1 MSVARRLVA
10 IFYADVA
17 GYSRL
22 TGADEEGTHRRV
34 MAVLDDVSAAIRNSG
49 GTVLR
54 YAGDAIL
61 AVFPSVVLAVDTST
75 AIQSELAAGQA
86 GAAEDERVAIRI
98 GINLGDVIE
107 DRGEVYGEG
116 VNLAARL
123 ESAAAPGGI
132 CLSGAA
138 HDQVDGRSVATFV
151 DGGEQVFKNIAR
163 PVRVWHWSP
172 APSPATAKQ
181 AAADSADGPVSELP
195 SIAVLPFAN
204 MSSDPEQEFFAD
216 GITED
221 ILTELSRFKELF
233 VISRNSVMGYKGK
246 AINVPQVARELGV
259 RYILEGSVRRAAN
272 RVRVTVQLIEA
283 ESDRHIWAERYDR
296 QLDDIFDLQDEL
308 TRTIVAVLPGRLEV
322 ATAERV
328 ERKRPENLAAY
339 DCVLAAKLLHHRSK
353 RECNAEA
360 LALIEKAI
368 ALDPRYAHA
377 HAWRACIL
385 GQQWGWGWCD
395 DRTETEG
402 RIVDAL
408 ETARALDDNDSD
420 VHRILAAVA
429 LIYRDLDKA
438 VFHEDRAL
446 VLNPNDDLIVVQRG
460 EILTWLGKA
469 QEGITWIRR
478 AMTLNP
484 FHPVRFWGHLGRAH
498 FVARQYGEALEA
510 YRNTVLGDVTG
521 LGIVAGCH
529 AMLDEKD
536 AAAPRVAEVLKREPA
551 FSAAAHVGGLCY
563 AREEDRIHHRDA
575 LVAAG
580 LPA

>member
-1 MSVARRLVA
+1 MSATRRLVA

-22 TGADEEGTHRRV
+22 TGVDEEGTHRRV
-34 MAVLDDVSAAIRNSG
+34 MAVLDDVSAAIKDSG

-75 AIQSELAAGQA
+75 AIQTELATRQA
-86 GAAEDERVAIRI
+86 GVPEDEQVAIRI

-107 DRGEVYGEG
+107 DRGEVFGEG

-123 ESAAAPGGI
+123 EAAAAPGGI
-132 CLSGAA
+132 CLSAAA
-138 HDQVDGRSVATFV
+138 HDQVDGRAVATFV
-151 DGGEQVFKNIAR
+151 DGGEQSFKNIAR

-172 APSPATAKQ
+172 GDQ
-181 AAADSADGPVSELP
+181 ASGDADGGGDSERPDSELP

-233 VISRNSVMGYKGK
+233 VISRNSVMGYKGR

-259 RYILEGSVRRAAN
+259 RYILEGSVRRAGN

-322 ATAERV
+322 VTAERV
-328 ERKRPENLAAY
+328 KRKRPENMAAY
-339 DCVLAAKLLHHRSK
+339 DCVLAAKLLHHRSD
-353 RECNAEA
+353 RTCNAQA
-360 LALIEKAI
+360 LELINKAV
-368 ALDPRYAHA
+368 ALDPGYAHA

-385 GQQWGWGWCD
+385 GQQWGWGWCE
-395 DRTETEG
+395 DRTATEAL
-402 RIVDAL
+402 IVDAV
-408 ETARALDDNDSD
+408 ETARRLDDNDSD
-420 VHRILAAVA
+420 VQRLAAAVA
-429 LIYRDLDKA
+429 MIYRDIEKA
-438 VFHEDRAL
+438 ALHEERAL
-446 VLNPNDDLIVVQRG
+446 ALNPNDDLIVVQKG
-460 EILTWLGKA
+460 EILTWQGQA
-469 QEGITWIRR
+469 EEGVKWIRR

-484 FHPVRFWGHLGRAH
+484 FHPARFWGHLGRAY
-498 FVARQYGEALEA
+498 FVARRYGEALES
-510 YRNTVLGDVTG
+510 YRNMTLGDVAG
-521 LGIVAGCH
+521 LGFVAGSA
-529 AMLDEKD
+529 AMLGDKATAD
-536 AAAPRVAEVLKREPA
+536 ANARDILRREPG
-551 FSAAAHVGGLCY
+551 FSAAAHVAGLNY
-563 AREEDRIHHRDA
+563 VREEDRAHHREA
-575 LVAAG
+575 LAAAG
-580 LPA
+580 LPD